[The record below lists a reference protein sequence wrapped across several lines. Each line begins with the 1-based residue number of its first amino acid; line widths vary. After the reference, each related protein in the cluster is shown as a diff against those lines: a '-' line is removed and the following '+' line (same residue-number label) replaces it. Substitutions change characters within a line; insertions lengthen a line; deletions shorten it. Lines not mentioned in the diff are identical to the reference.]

1 MKLTGL
7 PMCSIVVAAHSGCV
21 AWDEKSGELAES
33 AEGAKKSVAADDL
46 PSGTAREWMS
56 LIMDRVKADVINPP
70 QASRIYAY
78 TGLALYE
85 AALPGMKQ
93 RKSLGKSL
101 NDMPKMPNANG
112 PDRVDWPAAQAAA
125 ISRVAQDL
133 FAGRSASLA
142 AVSGLRDA
150 QLAARTAAGISP
162 GDIAASIAFG
172 EEIGAAINTWAA
184 ADNFAATRGL
194 PFTPPVG
201 PQFWV
206 PTSGAPAT
214 TPPAEPYWGTLRPF
228 TLPSHDACAPQ
239 PPEPYSEAPSSSF
252 YAQANTV
259 RTTEQSLTDEQKQI
273 ALFWADNP
281 GQTANPPGHWIAIV
295 TSLSAASSLTD
306 ASELYALIGLAVA
319 DAFISCWKTKYAF
332 NLVRPETY
340 IQRII
345 DPAFTPFIPTP
356 QFPEYP
362 SGHSTSSGSASTL
375 LTGILGNV
383 SFVDTTHVARGF
395 PPREFDTFTQAAE
408 EAAVSRLY
416 GGIHYPMGNNNGLQ
430 QGRCVG
436 NFVIDRARTRP

>member
-1 MKLTGL
+1 MKLTSSL
-7 PMCSIVVAAHSGCV
+7 MCSMLVAAHSGCV
-21 AWDEKSGELAES
+21 AWEQQSGDSAES
-33 AEGAKKSVAADDL
+33 AAEAKKSVAADDL

-56 LIMDRVKADVINPP
+56 LVMDRVKFDVINPP

-78 TGLALYE
+78 TGVALYE
-85 AALPGMKQ
+85 AAVPGMKQ

-112 PDRVDWPAAQAAA
+112 PDRVDRPAAQAAG
-125 ISRVAQDL
+125 ISRAAQDL
-133 FAGRSASLA
+133 SAGRSASLA
-142 AVSGLRDA
+142 AIGALRDA
-150 QLAARTAAGISP
+150 QLAARAAAGISP
-162 GDIAASIAFG
+162 DDIAASVAFG
-172 EEIGAAINTWAA
+172 EEVGAAINAWAA
-184 ADNFAATRGL
+184 ADNFAATRAL

-206 PTSGAPAT
+206 PTGGAPAT
-214 TPPAEPYWGTLRPF
+214 TPPAESHWGTLRPF
-228 TLPSHDACAPQ
+228 TLPSQDACAPA

-259 RTTEQSLTDEQKQI
+259 RTTVQSLTDDQRGT

-281 GQTANPPGHWIAIV
+281 GQTATPPGHWIAIV

-306 ASELYALIGLAVA
+306 ASELYALTGLAVA
-319 DAFISCWKTKYAF
+319 DAFISCWKTKYTF
-332 NLVRPETY
+332 NLLRPETY

-356 QFPEYP
+356 QFPEYT

-375 LTGILGNV
+375 LTAILGNG

-395 PPREFDTFTQAAE
+395 PAREFANFSQAAE